1 MKFTVSKYA
10 RIEDMSNTRR
20 KSMRDRPQLERTGF
34 ILVAVVVVFT
44 ISLTL
49 FGLWAKSAIAHHR
62 QVRGEQLR
70 LQAVR
75 LAEAG
80 VQRAI
85 GRRAAD
91 SDYSE
96 ETWTVPAEALGGAHA
111 AEVRIRIEPKG
122 DGSAWDV
129 AATAEYPAGTLR
141 RAQITKHIEIPNPV
155 PGTEL

>member
-1 MKFTVSKYA
+1 L
-10 RIEDMSNTRR
+10 IEMSNTSD
-20 KSMRDRPQLERTGF
+20 KTIRDPRALARAGF

-49 FGLWAKSAIAHHR
+49 FGLWAKSAIAHHQ
-62 QVRGEQLR
+62 QVRNEQLR

-80 VQRAI
+80 VRRAV

-91 SDYSE
+91 ADYVE
-96 ETWTVPAEALGGAHA
+96 ETWVVPAEAIGGTHA

-122 DGSAWDV
+122 DGSVLDV
-129 AATAEYPAGTLR
+129 AATAAYPAGSLR
-141 RAQITKHIEIPNPV
+141 RAQITKHLEIPNPV
-155 PGTEL
+155 AGTEP